1 MLPSVTRA
9 TVVIFLYILP
19 GAIVLKCFR
28 SEYLARPL
36 IRVYTLVP
44 FFWSCCSVCIRQAAV
59 ERRPPSTEVSVF
71 ELACMSSCF

>member
-1 MLPSVTRA
+1 MLHSVTRA

-28 SEYLARPL
+28 SECLARPL

-44 FFWSCCSVCIRQAAV
+44 FFFGVAVASAYDRLLLKGGHHRRRSVC
-59 ERRPPSTEVSVF
+59 
-71 ELACMSSCF
+71 LN

>member
-28 SEYLARPL
+28 SECLARPL

-44 FFWSCCSVCIRQAAV
+44 FFL
-59 ERRPPSTEVSVF
+59 
-71 ELACMSSCF
+71 ELL